1 MNFIV
6 KPVQINLSSLENLRN
21 TKMAD
26 FPFLMAWNL
35 KMLATLSLCSENS
48 ANFCGGFLYLKTAL
62 NNMGFSGQANVN
74 LFLEGLDIFVIIVG
88 LKLET
93 N

>member
-1 MNFIV
+1 
-6 KPVQINLSSLENLRN
+6 
-21 TKMAD
+21 
-26 FPFLMAWNL
+26 
-35 KMLATLSLCSENS
+35 
-48 ANFCGGFLYLKTAL
+48 
-62 NNMGFSGQANVN
+62 MGFSGQANVN